1 MLCYVC
7 TALSITN
14 YPVNVQILNESL
26 KNHKTRCNTRQHS
39 HKVAIS
45 KLCTVW
51 SRDMLDRST
60 FITRSTAVRPSSYT
74 PASVIMLVL
83 LRWKSGSGLALKVY
97 YRENAPSTFTIISRC
112 LFVYV
117 QHGKK
122 IKIAYFILIYM

>member
-51 SRDMLDRST
+51 SRDMLDQHS
-60 FITRSTAVRPSSYT
+60 SLAPPLYVRPRT
-74 PASVIMLVL
+74 PPPAS
-83 LRWKSGSGLALKVY
+83 
-97 YRENAPSTFTIISRC
+97 
-112 LFVYV
+112 
-117 QHGKK
+117 
-122 IKIAYFILIYM
+122 